1 MTSSSNVRSAV
12 RIWVEPSY
20 SRFTPVDKN
29 RIDLGIIEVSTPFV
43 LSSSVSPISL
53 CSTSDNCNAQGATPI
68 VSGYGLTD
76 PSNQN
81 SIVTNLRYAPLLA
94 PSQSACE
101 SKWNTNFQCSSCFP
115 VRNVCAGSN
124 PTGSGTDSCFG
135 DSGGPLAQDF
145 GTISNPSWKLSGVV
159 STGTTPSGS
168 SPLCGGNGEY
178 GVYVSVAQNR
188 AWIDAVVAGQL
199 NSSSIDASCVAA
211 QTCAGALLAMGSSA
225 AVLLAMIVLLF

>member
-1 MTSSSNVRSAV
+1 MTTSSNVRSAV

-29 RIDLGIIEVSTPFV
+29 RIDLGIIEVSVPFA
-43 LSSSVSPISL
+43 LSSSITTIPL
-53 CSTSDNCNAQGATPI
+53 CSNSDNCNAPGSTSI
-68 VSGYGLTD
+68 VSGYGLTN
-76 PSNQN
+76 PSDQN

-94 PSQSACE
+94 PSQSTCE
-101 SKWNTNFQCSSCFP
+101 ARWNSNFQCTSCFP
-115 VRNVCAGSN
+115 INNICAGSN

-145 GTISNPSWKLSGVV
+145 GSSNWKLSGVV

-188 AWIDAVVAGQL
+188 AWIDAVVAGQR
-199 NSSSIDASCVAA
+199 NSSAIDASCVAA
-211 QTCAGALLAMGSSA
+211 QTCAGSLLAMSSSAAALLAM
-225 AVLLAMIVLLF
+225 ILFLF